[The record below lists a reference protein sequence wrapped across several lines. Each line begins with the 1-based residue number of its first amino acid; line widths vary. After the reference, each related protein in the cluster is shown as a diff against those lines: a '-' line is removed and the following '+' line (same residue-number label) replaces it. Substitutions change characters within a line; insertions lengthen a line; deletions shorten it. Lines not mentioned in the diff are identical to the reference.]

1 VGFFQ
6 TFWSWLNQ
14 VLAGYIGDNTARV
27 SAALE
32 PAIVTMATVYVMV
45 WGYLQLTGR
54 IEQPVTDGLRRIV
67 VLVLVLGVS
76 LRLWLYNTLIV
87 DSFYDAPAQL
97 TAAVVGAGD
106 PVGTIDAIWLQ
117 GGTVAAQLWKEGAVW
132 NNPVGF
138 CLAGG
143 VVWLLTGML
152 CVYAMFLIALSHIA
166 SAVLLAMGPLFIVML
181 LFDSTRR
188 FFEAWITQLATYA
201 LISILTVLVAALL
214 LHVVETYASQT
225 AARGEAILTVD
236 ALDMMLVS
244 VLVFLLMR
252 QIMPIA
258 SGLAGGLA
266 LTSFGAISRS
276 LATTLR
282 AGRRHAWEGGKY
294 AFKTVFGNGQS
305 FRSPR
310 TPPQDGPPLQARQ
323 GRPGVNPE
331 ESIMKRMI
339 CWALIVTMF
348 GCASHGV
355 RCSGPMR
362 PINGPDNQ
370 SSATSVGPTPAPSPG
385 VQAP

>member
-1 VGFFQ
+1 MGFFQ

-14 VLAGYIGDNTARV
+14 TLAGYIGDNTARV

-54 IEQPVTDGLRRIV
+54 IDQPVTDGLRRIV
-67 VLVLVLGVS
+67 QLVIVLGVS

-97 TAAVVGAGD
+97 TAAIVGAGD

-117 GGTVAAQLWKEGAVW
+117 GGTVAAQLWKEAAVFHDYF
-132 NNPVGF
+132 GF
-138 CLAGG
+138 HIAGG
-143 VVWLLTGML
+143 VVWLLTGLL

-166 SAVLLAMGPLFIVML
+166 SAVLLAIGPLFIVML

-201 LISILTVLVAALL
+201 LITILTVLVAALL
-214 LHVVETYASQT
+214 LHVVETYAAQT
-225 AARGEAILTVD
+225 AARGEAIQTVD

-266 LTSFGAISRS
+266 LTSFGAISRP
-276 LATTLR
+276 LAATLGAVR
-282 AGRRHAWEGGKY
+282 DSVWKKEKTAVKVVYAHGVPHLSSKPRSDEKPSSSGSAGP
-294 AFKTVFGNGQS
+294 
-305 FRSPR
+305 SPR
-310 TPPQDGPPLQARQ
+310 
-323 GRPGVNPE
+323 E
-331 ESIMKRMI
+331 E
-339 CWALIVTMF
+339 T
-348 GCASHGV
+348 
-355 RCSGPMR
+355 
-362 PINGPDNQ
+362 
-370 SSATSVGPTPAPSPG
+370 
-385 VQAP
+385 

>member
-1 VGFFQ
+1 MGFFQ

-14 VLAGYIGDNTARV
+14 TLAGYIGDNTARV

-54 IEQPVTDGLRRIV
+54 IEQPLTDGLRRIV
-67 VLVLVLGVS
+67 LLVLVLGVS
-76 LRLWLYNTLIV
+76 LRLWLYNTVIV

-97 TAAVVGAGD
+97 AAAVVGAGD

-117 GGTVAAQLWKEGAVW
+117 GGTVAAQLWKEGTVW

-138 CLAGG
+138 SIAGG
-143 VVWLLTGML
+143 VVWLLTGLL
-152 CVYAMFLIALSHIA
+152 CVYAMFLIALAHIA
-166 SAVLLAMGPLFIVML
+166 SAVLLAIGPLFIVML

-201 LISILTVLVAALL
+201 LISVLTVLVAALL
-214 LHVVETYASQT
+214 LHVVETYAAQT
-225 AARGEAILTVD
+225 AARGEALVTVD

-266 LTSFGAISRS
+266 LTSFGAISRP
-276 LATTLR
+276 LGATLR
-282 AGRRHAWEGGKY
+282 AVRERLWKSQKSGVKGVY
-294 AFKTVFGNGQS
+294 A
-305 FRSPR
+305 
-310 TPPQDGPPLQARQ
+310 
-323 GRPGVNPE
+323 
-331 ESIMKRMI
+331 
-339 CWALIVTMF
+339 
-348 GCASHGV
+348 HGV
-355 RCSGPMR
+355 PR
-362 PINGPDNQ
+362 Q
-370 SSATSVGPTPAPSPG
+370 SSKPGAEEKPSSPG
-385 VQAP
+385 SAGPSWHET